1 MKQQQTFKGETIGKG
16 GMLMLVPT
24 PIGNLQDM
32 TYRAVTTLKDADVI
46 AAEDTRHTLKL
57 SHVFEIPTPLISY
70 HEHNKH
76 EREQELVNRALA
88 GEMIA
93 LVTDAGTPGI
103 SDPGSEL
110 VARFIEEGIPVHALP
125 GANAAV
131 TALVSSGLST
141 DSFSF
146 IGFLDRHKKKRK
158 ETLETWQKAP
168 STLIFYESPH
178 RLKEMLKGVLD
189 VLGDREAVVS
199 REITKQY
206 ETMLRGRLSEIL
218 AFVEEDGI
226 KGECVVL
233 VAGADEEEAA
243 LFGED
248 ESAAWWETL
257 SIEAHVAH
265 FVDKGMRSKDAIKQV
280 AKERSLSKR
289 DVYQAYHVNAEEK
302 E

>member
-1 MKQQQTFKGETIGKG
+1 MKQQQTFKGENSPGV

-32 TYRAVTTLKDADVI
+32 TYRAVTTLQEADII
-46 AAEDTRHTLKL
+46 AAEDTRHSKKL
-57 SHVFEIPTPLISY
+57 SHVFEIATPLISY

-76 EREQELVNRALA
+76 LREQELVNRALA
-88 GEMIA
+88 GEVIA

-110 VARFIEEGIPVHALP
+110 VVRFIEEDIPVHALP

-131 TALVSSGLST
+131 TALVSSGLPT
-141 DSFSF
+141 GTFSF
-146 IGFLDRHKKKRK
+146 IGFLDRHRKKRK
-158 ETLETWQKAP
+158 ETLETWKNAP

-178 RLKEMLKGVLD
+178 RLKEMLKSVIE
-189 VLGDREAVVS
+189 VLGDRKAVVS

-206 ETMLRGRLSEIL
+206 ETMLRGRLSAIL
-218 AFVEEDGI
+218 AFVEGEGI

-233 VAGADEEEAA
+233 VAGAEEAEA
-243 LFGED
+243 EKFGAV
-248 ESAAWWETL
+248 ESVSWWETF
-257 SIEAHVAH
+257 SIEAHVAYH
-265 FVDKGMRSKDAIKQV
+265 VEKGMRSKEAIKQV
-280 AKERSLSKR
+280 AKERSLPKR
-289 DVYQAYHVNAEEK
+289 DVYQAYHVEEP